1 MKNFLLQKD
10 EGVSALVVAA
20 ILVVIAVV
28 LALVFKD
35 QIGALIESIFTGVDE
50 KVNAELGN

>member
-1 MKNFLLQKD
+1 MNYLLAKD

-20 ILVVIAVV
+20 VLVVIAVV

-35 QIGALIESIFTGVDE
+35 KISDLLDSIFTGVDE